1 MTSLLLQKGAHDLDV
16 IHWLAGGYTRRVT
29 GLGDLAV
36 YGDITSR
43 RDNSDRTLWDWYSAD
58 NWPPTAQT
66 DPNPVIDVEDISM
79 LQMRL
84 DNGVLA
90 SYQQCHFTP
99 DYWRNYTV
107 IGDAGRLENVGVDGG
122 DVIHVWTSPPRRALT
137 GARTRGWSPS
147 SCCSPARVGRPTP
160 RRSPRAR
167 PSRPAAPGRTPCAP
181 GRRRSTWR
189 PWTRT
194 WSPTSRWGQP
204 RLVRPLGQECD
215 RLGRGAPGVRRGG
228 VPDCPHDV

>member
-107 IGDAGRLENVGVDGG
+107 IGDAGRLENVGDDGG
-122 DVIHVWTSPPRRALT
+122 DVIHVWTSRHSSARHPDRTEVIAAEEGT
-137 GARTRGWSPS
+137 HGGAD
-147 SCCSPARVGRPTP
+147 
-160 RRSPRAR
+160 
-167 PSRPAAPGRTPCAP
+167 
-181 GRRRSTWR
+181 
-189 PWTRT
+189 
-194 WSPTSRWGQP
+194 P
-204 RLVRPLGQECD
+204 RLVAEFLLFAREGGATDTSPVAAREAVAAGCAGADSLRTGSAPVDVAPLDPDLVAHFEAGTTQAGPPP
-215 RLGRGAPGVRRGG
+215 RAGV
-228 VPDCPHDV
+228 